1 MLITKHYVFF
11 VGGAGDKKA
20 LLGYGPTHVL
30 GAECARFKEQVGD
43 EVAVGYFDFRE
54 VDGIRSLIK
63 AYNNLEEPPVLH
75 VVAHSYGAATMTNL
89 IHDSEL
95 DSGMRIGIFI
105 ALDPVGVGKMGMPCR
120 SPLKNVDRHIVINA
134 ARGQDDWN
142 ISEMAA
148 LMGGR
153 WGKKAECLTDCYY
166 DVDTTHREINT
177 LLNAPL
183 QRHGGLTPLEC
194 LHQTVCEDYS
204 PDPP

>member
-1 MLITKHYVFF
+1 MLNTRHYVFF

-20 LLGYGPTHVL
+20 LWGYGPTHVL
-30 GAECARFKEQVGD
+30 GAECARFKERLGD

-54 VDGIRSLIK
+54 ADGIMSLIK
-63 AYNNLEEPPVLH
+63 AYNRLDEPPSLH

-89 IHDSEL
+89 IHDASAADNCL
-95 DSGMRIGIFI
+95 RIGIYI

-134 ARGQDDWN
+134 ARGQEDWD

-153 WGKKAECLTDCYY
+153 WGKKAECLTDCFY

-177 LLNAPL
+177 MLHAPL

-194 LHQTVCEDYS
+194 LYQTVSQDN
-204 PDPP
+204 